1 MLGCAIDKRSRRP
14 FTWSGAVILK
24 VDVKLDIPVTG
35 YLFSWRQIDE
45 DRRHA
50 LLLGSLANVPT
61 DAEAVKN
68 GSGEAEERRL
78 SPRRPSSSIGMLV
91 TLRSGLLLGRTREQ
105 ASGPISY
112 GGPDQMLI
120 AMVRPEPISFQSEI
134 VPGENPSAPA
144 WQSFH
149 GGRV

>member
-1 MLGCAIDKRSRRP
+1 MGQERRRAHLLRSP
-14 FTWSGAVILK
+14 AS
-24 VDVKLDIPVTG
+24 
-35 YLFSWRQIDE
+35 
-45 DRRHA
+45 
-50 LLLGSLANVPT
+50 VPT

-120 AMVRPEPISFQSEI
+120 VMVRPEP
-134 VPGENPSAPA
+134 V
-144 WQSFH
+144 SFH
-149 GGRV
+149 VK

>member
-1 MLGCAIDKRSRRP
+1 MLSSTSR
-14 FTWSGAVILK
+14 L
-24 VDVKLDIPVTG
+24 LVTSV
-35 YLFSWRQIDE
+35 SWRKIDE

-50 LLLGSLANVPT
+50 LLLQPRENVPT

-120 AMVRPEPISFQSEI
+120 AMVRPEGF
-134 VPGENPSAPA
+134 
-144 WQSFH
+144 SFH
-149 GGRV
+149 AK